1 MPIPSAVLSAI
12 NHELRRLEAAAARA
26 PDSDDAELDQ
36 LVEPVHEALRQ
47 LADELE
53 RRALSPSRPDTD
65 HATCWD
71 ACSQTAPPHI
81 GHRSGAMRT
90 TTP

>member
-1 MPIPSAVLSAI
+1 MPCAVLSA
-12 NHELRRLEAAAARA
+12 NHGLSRLEAAAARA
-26 PDSDDAELDQ
+26 PDPDDAELDQ
-36 LVEPVHEALRQ
+36 LVEPVREALRQ

-65 HATCWD
+65 HATGWD
-71 ACSQTAPPHI
+71 ACSRRSRPHI